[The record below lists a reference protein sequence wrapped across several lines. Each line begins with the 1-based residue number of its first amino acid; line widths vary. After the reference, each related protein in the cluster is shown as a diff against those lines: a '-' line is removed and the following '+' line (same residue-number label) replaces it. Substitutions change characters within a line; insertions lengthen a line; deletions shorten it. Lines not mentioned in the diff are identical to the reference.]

1 MNGPLLFG
9 AAVGLCVLIGF
20 VATWRML
27 GRRDPVT
34 TRLREFGVSERDLT
48 SPAGISDT
56 AGRLRWS
63 GTNRM
68 LSASGLGPR
77 LAFALVQ
84 ADLPLT
90 AAEFALIMVVCF
102 LAGALVASL
111 RLGLP
116 LGILIGVLLA
126 CLPLLYL
133 NSRRRRRQRAFSE
146 QIPEILTLLVGAL
159 RAGYGL
165 SQAIGVVVKQ
175 VAPPASVEFGRVIR
189 AVGLSLPI
197 DRALTDMANRIGT
210 DEAGMLVTAINVQYE
225 TGGNLAQTLDIIGDT
240 IRDRLRMQREV
251 RVLTSQQRLTSY
263 ILVALPIGLAFVLR
277 MLNPSYIQQL
287 FQPGLMRIVLVGVLL
302 MWIVG
307 FLVIRRIVD
316 IEV

>member
-90 AAEFALIMVVCF
+90 AAEFALIMVMFF
-102 LAGALVASL
+102 LASALIGAL

-116 LGILIGVLLA
+116 LGILIGLLLA